1 VRAAPPSSPLV
12 GRVLLRLDGCADERS
27 ARPTTAAQPY
37 RGGLLDGVTPC
48 RELVAIA
55 SDRRTRDHVAI
66 NDCPGEHMDMKTS
79 AANLSQEIRVPF
91 NKLRLSPTNVRK
103 PAPKGDK
110 QRFKLSI
117 ESLAHSILIVGLL
130 QNLVVTQT
138 EGEAFDVEAGGRRY
152 TALALLVKQGKIPET
167 YEVRCLLV
175 PKDAALIA
183 SLTENIERE
192 QLHPVDELE
201 SWQKLV
207 DGGTGIED
215 VAAIFHVTPDVVRRR
230 LKLAS
235 VSPRLLKACREGEA
249 SIEQLM
255 ALSVTDDH
263 KAQERAFFNVQMD
276 WQRDPKELRARL
288 TEGDVCFAND
298 GAARLVGIEA
308 YRAAGGVV
316 RQDLFAEE
324 DGKGVYLC
332 DKDLLDRL
340 AVEKLAGQIETYKAA
355 GWSWVEGMVR
365 GVHSSTFYQWY
376 RVKPSRRK
384 PTEDEA
390 KEIAK
395 LDKKVKAAEKKAENY
410 TGDDDD
416 HNDALHEQLDAAQ
429 AALAAVRDGLM
440 NFQKKHLE
448 VAGVVLWIERDG
460 TVRVEQGLVKDEDV
474 KRAKALEKPA
484 KKKGAAAEAEE
495 TEEPKSALSESLT
508 RRLTAQ
514 RTLALQAELAQQP
527 KVALVAVVHKLAI
540 KAICDYP
547 YHNDL
552 PTRVNCEPQGVFE
565 NLDPELP
572 NSAAAAAITK
582 AKQDWQAKL
591 PRNGDDEVDFDKLWT
606 FLMEQDVKHL
616 LALLAVCTALSVN
629 AVQARE
635 GKEHDHAA
643 PLALAVDLDMA
654 QWFRP
659 TAANYFG
666 SVSKAT
672 ILDGVREFAPEKV
685 ADLEKMKKGELATAA
700 EGLAADTRWL
710 PPILRRP
717 AI

>member
-1 VRAAPPSSPLV
+1 
-12 GRVLLRLDGCADERS
+12 
-27 ARPTTAAQPY
+27 
-37 RGGLLDGVTPC
+37 
-48 RELVAIA
+48 
-55 SDRRTRDHVAI
+55 
-66 NDCPGEHMDMKTS
+66 MDMKTS

-91 NKLRLSPTNVRK
+91 NKLRISPDNVRK

-130 QNLVVTQT
+130 QNLVVTQA
-138 EGEAFDVEAGGRRY
+138 EDDIFDVEAGGRRY

-175 PKDAALIA
+175 PKDNALIA

-192 QLHPVDELE
+192 QLHPVEELE
-201 SWQKLV
+201 SWKKLV

-230 LKLAS
+230 LKLAN

-255 ALSVTDDH
+255 ALSVTDNH
-263 KAQERAFFNVQMD
+263 KAQEQAFFNVQME
-276 WQRDPKELRARL
+276 WQRAPKELRARL
-288 TEGDVCFAND
+288 TEGDVDFAND

-316 RQDLFAEE
+316 REDLFADEE
-324 DGKGVYLC
+324 GKGLYLC

-340 AVEKLAGQIETYKAA
+340 ALEQLAARIEVFKAR

-365 GVHSSTFYQWY
+365 GVHASTFYQWY

-384 PTEDEA
+384 ATDDDA
-390 KEIAK
+390 KELAK
-395 LDKKVKAAEKKAENY
+395 LEKKANAAQKKADNY

-416 HNDALHEQLDAAQ
+416 RRDELYGQAEEAQ
-429 AALAAVRDGLM
+429 GALAAVRDQLV

-460 TVRVEQGLVKDEDV
+460 TVRAEQGLVRDEDV

-484 KKKGAAAEAEE
+484 KKKGAAAESDAEE
-495 TEEPKSALSESLT
+495 VKSALSESLT

-514 RTLALQAELAQQP
+514 RTLALQAELATQP
-527 KVALVAVVHKLAI
+527 KVALVAVVHRFAI

-547 YHNDL
+547 YHCDL
-552 PTRVNCEPQGVFE
+552 PARVSCEPQGVFE
-565 NLDPELP
+565 HLDPDLQ
-572 NSAAAAAITK
+572 NSAAALAIIK
-582 AKQDWQAKL
+582 AKQEWQDKL
-591 PRNGDDEVDFDKLWT
+591 PRHGDEDEPDSDKLWAY
-606 FLMEQDVKHL
+606 LMDQDVKQL
-616 LALLAVCTALSVN
+616 LALLAVCTALSLN

-635 GKEHDHAA
+635 GKDHDKAA
-643 PLALAVDLDMA
+643 RLAQAVGLDMA
-654 QWFRP
+654 EWFRP
-659 TAANYFG
+659 TAGNYFG
-666 SVSKAT
+666 SVSKAA

-685 ADLEKMKKGELATAA
+685 ADLEKMKKGELAAAA

-710 PPILRRP
+710 PPVLRKP
-717 AI
+717 A